1 MSIKYIYRNIIS
13 VMLLV
18 MLSFS
23 IASGRI
29 FELKA
34 TSIDGREVSLSNYE
48 GKILLVVNTASRCGF
63 TRQYKS
69 LEKIYNKYKERDF
82 VVLAF
87 PSNDFR
93 QELSTNEEITRCGFT
108 PQYKSLEKIFKK
120 YKERDFVVLAFPSN
134 DFRQEL
140 STNEEIKDF
149 CEVYELSFPIF
160 AKGKVKGFEKQ
171 QVFKYLTEDSNG
183 RNLGEIRW
191 NFEKFL
197 VSREG
202 KLVKRFRSSVDPNQ
216 DEITSAIESLL

>member
-1 MSIKYIYRNIIS
+1 MTVKYIYRCFIT
-13 VMLLV
+13 VVLHM

-23 IASGRI
+23 IASGNI
-29 FELKA
+29 FELK
-34 TSIDGREVSLSNYE
+34 TTRIDGIEVSLSNYE
-48 GKILLVVNTASRCGF
+48 GKVILVVNTAS
-63 TRQYKS
+63 
-69 LEKIYNKYKERDF
+69 
-82 VVLAF
+82 
-87 PSNDFR
+87 
-93 QELSTNEEITRCGFT
+93 RCGFT
-108 PQYKSLEKIFKK
+108 PQYKSLEKIYKK

-134 DFRQEL
+134 DFRQEF

-183 RNLGEIRW
+183 RSMGEIRW

-216 DEITSAIESLL
+216 DEITMAIESLL